1 LPQNAI
7 PVLVELLGTINQM
20 KVRRLVCEA
29 LVVLGKNDISVLVTG
44 LRDSRW
50 FVIRNLVYIL
60 GKIGDPKGLEHFKR
74 LSCHPEPRVRKEV
87 ISAISAM
94 GREQVEGIYLAFLKD
109 PDPFIRQQ
117 VVRWAASSSSKEG
130 LKTLQRMVVENGF
143 HEKELSEK
151 QEIFESIGKIG
162 GDSVV
167 PFLEGF
173 LIKKRKF
180 WFSDHKQDE
189 LSICAAAVLKK
200 IGGEA
205 AWNALK
211 GGADSKNKTTR
222 EACKKA
228 LVGSSRS

>member
-1 LPQNAI
+1 
-7 PVLVELLGTINQM
+7 
-20 KVRRLVCEA
+20 
-29 LVVLGKNDISVLVTG
+29 
-44 LRDSRW
+44 
-50 FVIRNLVYIL
+50 
-60 GKIGDPKGLEHFKR
+60 
-74 LSCHPEPRVRKEV
+74 
-87 ISAISAM
+87 
-94 GREQVEGIYLAFLKD
+94 
-109 PDPFIRQQ
+109 
-117 VVRWAASSSSKEG
+117 
-130 LKTLQRMVVENGF
+130 
-143 HEKELSEK
+143 
-151 QEIFESIGKIG
+151 
-162 GDSVV
+162 VV